1 MHRVVVVCSVVTTG
15 SQLTRLAAL
24 VLTRPAASIVQDI
37 MVPSRSRTPPRS
49 GGPQPTSRGS
59 RPRHFRRHVCS
70 WNGVHVGANGE
81 VWMLQEV
88 RLVPFTSWWSPCGLE
103 MSWTFYR
110 CVETW
115 VLVVEAPESN
125 LFLDGTLMQ
134 GQRHLDGVAP

>member
-1 MHRVVVVCSVVTTG
+1 MHRVVVVCSVVTAG

-81 VWMLQEV
+81 VWMLEEV
-88 RLVPFTSWWSPCGLE
+88 RLVPFTATSGHWVFGSWAL
-103 MSWTFYR
+103 YR

-115 VLVVEAPESN
+115 VLVVEAPESYW
-125 LFLDGTLMQ
+125 FS
-134 GQRHLDGVAP
+134 

>member
-49 GGPQPTSRGS
+49 GGPQPTSRGRGS
-59 RPRHFRRHVCS
+59 RPRLTHQHVCS
-70 WNGVHVGANGE
+70 WNALYIGARGD

-115 VLVVEAPESN
+115 VLVVEAPELHWFS
-125 LFLDGTLMQ
+125 
-134 GQRHLDGVAP
+134 